1 MSRLG
6 KPHAQDTSSFL
17 RDPSG
22 GESVKATRDMKPENT
37 KIITA
42 NEAAAIAARLCRVQ
56 VIAAYPITPQTPVT
70 EELAAMV
77 ERGELNAEY
86 LTVES
91 EHSAMAAVVGASQV
105 GARAF
110 TATSANGL
118 LYMHEVLHWAAGS
131 RVPVVMACVN
141 RGVGA
146 PWTILNDQQDSIS
159 QRDTGWV
166 QLYCRNS
173 QEVLDTI
180 IQAYRIAEQW
190 FLPVMVC
197 YDGFVLSHA
206 STPVEIPSQELVDQ
220 FLPARDDHLDI
231 FSDGPGNLNP
241 LILSDPRR
249 DAAGN
254 LKPGYM
260 DLRFKLHMDLLAT
273 LNAIDSA
280 DHEFRRVFDRSWG
293 GVLWTYKLDDALH
306 AIVSLGSL
314 ASECTLAADMLRSEG
329 LPVGVVGLRA
339 YRPFPAEALA
349 ETLKNVSHVV
359 AIEKDVSYGHI
370 GAVASDLK
378 GVLFDKKI
386 YPQFSSYVAGLG
398 GRDVRAEEVVKV
410 VKKSAS
416 GISNVGWM
424 NVQS

>member
-1 MSRLG
+1 MTAE
-6 KPHAQDTSSFL
+6 K
-17 RDPSG
+17 
-22 GESVKATRDMKPENT
+22 T

-105 GARAF
+105 GARVF

-180 IQAYRIAEQW
+180 IQAYRIAEQGS
-190 FLPVMVC
+190 LPVMVC

-206 STPVEIPSQELVDQ
+206 STPVEIPPQELVDQ
-220 FLPARDDHLDI
+220 FLPPRNDQLSI

-241 LILSDPRR
+241 LILSEARK
-249 DAAGN
+249 DAKGT
-254 LKPGYM
+254 LKPG
-260 DLRFKLHMDLLAT
+260 
-273 LNAIDSA
+273 
-280 DHEFRRVFDRSWG
+280 
-293 GVLWTYKLDDALH
+293 
-306 AIVSLGSL
+306 
-314 ASECTLAADMLRSEG
+314 
-329 LPVGVVGLRA
+329 
-339 YRPFPAEALA
+339 
-349 ETLKNVSHVV
+349 
-359 AIEKDVSYGHI
+359 
-370 GAVASDLK
+370 
-378 GVLFDKKI
+378 
-386 YPQFSSYVAGLG
+386 
-398 GRDVRAEEVVKV
+398 
-410 VKKSAS
+410 
-416 GISNVGWM
+416 
-424 NVQS
+424 